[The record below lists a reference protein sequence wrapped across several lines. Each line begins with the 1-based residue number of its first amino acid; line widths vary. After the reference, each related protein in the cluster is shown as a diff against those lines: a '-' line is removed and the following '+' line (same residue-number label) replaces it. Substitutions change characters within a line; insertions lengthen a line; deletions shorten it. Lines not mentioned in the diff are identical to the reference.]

1 MRLAHSTR
9 RWSCERAHWQPFL
22 ICFYRRRHC
31 GIFSENKSE
40 LCHLRQT
47 GPNNGFPSSL
57 ARPHLACKDTS
68 VFSPF
73 HILNPYRHLSSSSLR
88 NDCGSPLPTQILS
101 QYNQSLNVMNS
112 ITASGPSGHLSP
124 PMASRK
130 RKRAHQYTVSY
141 SEVQEVDSDGRL
153 REVIV
158 IEDTPP
164 PTISPSTTHNAAY
177 STSYQPPIYS
187 APIRTRARAAA
198 EAQALSASSSSIL
211 TAPAPK
217 KRKRDLHDE
226 VRAPTAKKPAL
237 GSQQSRTVVGPSST
251 DSRSGPVTE
260 DVGLFRPLC
269 TTNLLSPLLE
279 K

>member
-1 MRLAHSTR
+1 MQGYLSFLPVCISYTST
-9 RWSCERAHWQPFL
+9 
-22 ICFYRRRHC
+22 
-31 GIFSENKSE
+31 
-40 LCHLRQT
+40 T
-47 GPNNGFPSSL
+47 TSSP
-57 ARPHLACKDTS
+57 AMTAVHPMPA
-68 VFSPF
+68 
-73 HILNPYRHLSSSSLR
+73 
-88 NDCGSPLPTQILS
+88 QILP
-101 QYNQSLNVMNS
+101 QYTTRQSLNVMNS
-112 ITASGPSGHLSP
+112 ITSGPSGHLTP
-124 PMASRK
+124 PMTSRK

-164 PTISPSTTHNAAY
+164 PPLTISPSTTHNAAY
-177 STSYQPPIYS
+177 STSYQPPVYS

-198 EAQALSASSSSIL
+198 EAQALSASTSSIL

-251 DSRSGPVTE
+251 DSRTGAVTE
-260 DVGLFRPLC
+260 DVCLFCALC
-269 TTNLLSPLLE
+269 ILVLTNPYSPRKIEYPAMTKRVIILLYLMT
-279 K
+279 